1 MLEDIPVLYIN
12 LDKRTDRKEH
22 IEKQLEGFKNV
33 KRIRAVETPENGY
46 LGCVLSHVFA
56 LEEAIQ
62 KGYGEVLIVE
72 DDFEWIGKDKFVYPE
87 SDFDVCLLEC
97 LVKQDEFFSWTYRKV
112 SDAEHTGA
120 YIVKS
125 HFYTILRDNFME
137 SYNNLM
143 RENVRDYYLDIYWKQ
158 LQKKY
163 TFITPSEKIGKQMI
177 GYSDIKNKII
187 ERKLYC

>member
-1 MLEDIPVLYIN
+1 MILEDIPVLYIN
-12 LDKRTDRKEH
+12 LDKRTDRSEH

-33 KRIRAVETPENGY
+33 KRIKAVETPDNGY
-46 LGCVLSHVFA
+46 LGCVLSHVIA

-72 DDFEWIGKDKFVYPE
+72 DDFEWVRKDRFEYPE
-87 SDFDVCLLEC
+87 ADFDVCLLEC
-97 LVKQDEFFSWTYRKV
+97 VNKKDKFFSWNYRQV

-137 SYNNLM
+137 SYNNLS
-143 RENVRDYYLDIYWKQ
+143 RENVRDYYLDIYWKK
-158 LQKKY
+158 LQKTY
-163 TFITPSEKIGKQMI
+163 TFITPSEQIGKQMI
-177 GYSDIKNKII
+177 GYSDIKKKIM
-187 ERKLYC
+187 ER

>member
-1 MLEDIPVLYIN
+1 MILEDIPVLYIN

-33 KRIRAVETPENGY
+33 KRIRAVETPDNGY

-72 DDFEWIGKDKFVYPE
+72 DDFEWISKDKFVYPE
-87 SDFDVCLLEC
+87 ADFDVCLLEC
-97 LVKQDEFFSWTYRKV
+97 LVKKDEFFSWTHRKV
-112 SDAEHTGA
+112 SDAEHTGG

-125 HFYTILRDNFME
+125 HFYTILRDCFME
-137 SYNNLM
+137 SYNNLL
-143 RENVRDYYLDIYWKQ
+143 RENVRDYYLDIYWKR
-158 LQKKY
+158 LQKTY
-163 TFITPSEKIGKQMI
+163 TFITPSEKIGKQI
-177 GYSDIKNKII
+177 EGYSDIQKKNMK
-187 ERKLYC
+187 R